1 MLGSTVLELALG
13 LCVFYI
19 ALSLV
24 CSGITQYFSE
34 WRQRRGRILVGIL
47 SEMAGHSPQGG
58 ESLLSSLLADPRIA
72 GGSST
77 SKTKAAESSGGG
89 KTGLVLP
96 AGGYI
101 DESVFADV
109 LLDLASGKIGASSR
123 TGTSTTVAGAGASQA
138 SADQTPQLVQGLL
151 AAIQSIQGAVTIAL
165 AGPELAR
172 WDALFKDLSTR
183 IDALKGLSLDE
194 TIRQGEAILK
204 ALQGAATASGQPD
217 VRARLLDAI
226 GRETEAVLGLGRSL
240 TTSQALAL
248 LVQDLPDSPLRSFL
262 TRLGKRG
269 GLDPKAVNQAIQDW
283 FRSVNDR
290 VSVEFRNKTK
300 LVLFV
305 IGLVV
310 TLLLNAD
317 TLQMA
322 NRLVK
327 DQALRTLVTQEAVQL
342 ATVPANAPA
351 ANGPAL
357 PRGASPMASP
367 PSDAAG
373 VASLQRLDVRLRWT
387 ADDCQTIKGIV
398 DPSNSQKFFDAIYK
412 LLGLII
418 TSLALTMGA
427 EFWYNLLRQL
437 VPSLPGPKP
446 AGKSAGT

>member
-34 WRQRRGRILVGIL
+34 WRQRRGRILVDIL
-47 SEMAGHSPQGG
+47 SELASHPPH

-72 GGSST
+72 GSS
-77 SKTKAAESSGGG
+77 SMAKTKAAAATDGVK
-89 KTGLVLP
+89 KTLVLP

-109 LLDLASGKIGASSR
+109 LLDLAAGKIGASSP
-123 TGTSTTVAGAGASQA
+123 TGTTAAVGGAGASLV
-138 SADQTPQLVQGLL
+138 SADQTAQLVQGLL
-151 AAIQSIQGAVTIAL
+151 AAIQLIQGAVTIAL
-165 AGPELAR
+165 SGPELAK
-172 WDALFKDLSTR
+172 WDALFKDLTTR
-183 IDALKGLSLDE
+183 VDALKGLNLDE
-194 TIRQGEAILK
+194 AIRQGEAIFK
-204 ALQGAATASGQPD
+204 TLQGAATGEGQPE

-240 TTSQALAL
+240 TTAQALAL

-262 TRLGKRG
+262 IRLGKRG
-269 GLDPKAVNQAIQDW
+269 ALDPEAVKQAIQDW
-283 FRSVNDR
+283 FSSVNDR

-305 IGLVV
+305 IGLAV

-327 DQALRTLVTQEAVQL
+327 DQALRSLVTQEAVQL
-342 ATVPANAPA
+342 AAVPANPSGAS
-351 ANGPAL
+351 GPAQ
-357 PRGASPMASP
+357 PPVSSPPASP
-367 PSDAAG
+367 PSSAAG
-373 VASLQRLDVRLRWT
+373 ADSLERLDVPLRWT
-387 ADDCQTIKGIV
+387 ADDWETLKGIV
-398 DPSNSQKFFDAIYK
+398 NPSNSGKFFDGLYK

-446 AGKSAGT
+446 PDKSGRN